1 MKFTTLQSLAQ
12 GPVGLFTATYALM
25 RQAKTQV
32 IESLSEVGGQVT
44 ALFPA
49 KQIYDILD
57 TLKFLELI

>member
-1 MKFTTLQSLAQ
+1 
-12 GPVGLFTATYALM
+12 M

-49 KQIYDILD
+49 KQIYDVPGYFKISGTDLIS
-57 TLKFLELI
+57 TLKE